1 MFKGVPNEIIG
12 MKWVKPWKFLIKRR
26 ERILIKKR
34 ERQRE
39 TERDRDRDRQ
49 RESNKLCNCP

>member
-1 MFKGVPNEIIG
+1 MFKGVPNEISG

-34 ERQRE
+34 ERQRDTE
-39 TERDRDRDRQ
+39 TDREREQ
-49 RESNKLCNCP
+49 